1 METIPN
7 RSKRFRLSPIL
18 STLTSALAP
27 LTLIL
32 VVGLQ
37 IGCGQKGSLYFS
49 PEMATK
55 AAGTAT
61 QAKGKTEAPKAGKK
75 AKDEAKTSETSDDN
89 K

>member
-7 RSKRFRLSPIL
+7 RFKRFLLSPIL

-27 LTLIL
+27 LPLIL

-37 IGCGQKGSLYFS
+37 IGCGQKGPLYFS
-49 PEMATK
+49 PETPTK

-61 QAKGKTEAPKAGKK
+61 QAKGKTEAPKDKKK
-75 AKDEAKTSETSDDN
+75 AKDEAKTSETSNDG